1 MNILITG
8 GAGFIGSHVA
18 SILLKRGDSI
28 VIVDNFNTY
37 YDVKLK
43 RDRIKQL
50 KKYKNLEVYKAD
62 ITDLKS
68 LDLIFKKHKFDKV
81 CHLAAQAGV
90 RDSIDHPIKYEMW
103 NCLGTL
109 HIMEM
114 CVKYKIKNLVYASS
128 SSVYGGNTKV
138 PFSETDDVS
147 KPISLYAATKK
158 SNELYAHV
166 YNKIHGLKS
175 TGLRFFTVYGPFG
188 RPDMALFK
196 FTKNIMEGK
205 KIDVYNKG
213 NMKRDFTYV
222 DDIAAGVIASLDKIH
237 NCEVFNLGNN
247 RTVTLKYFISEIEK
261 NVGKKAKKNLMPM
274 QPGDVPATSAD
285 IRKAKKML
293 GFKPKTNIEEG
304 IKNFIKWYKE
314 YHGIKS

>member
-1 MNILITG
+1 MKILVTG

-18 SILLKRGDSI
+18 SILLKRGDSV
-28 VIVDNFNTY
+28 VIVDNFNNY

-43 RDRIKQL
+43 RARIKQL
-50 KKYKNLEVYKAD
+50 KKYNNLEIYKTD
-62 ITDLKS
+62 ITNLKA
-68 LDLIFKKHKFDKV
+68 LNLIFKKHKFDKV

-103 NCLGTL
+103 NSLGTL
-109 HIMEM
+109 HILEM

-128 SSVYGGNTKV
+128 SSVYGGNKKI
-138 PFSETDDVS
+138 PFSEKDDVS
-147 KPISLYAATKK
+147 NPISLYAATKK

-205 KIDVYNKG
+205 KIDVYNNG

-222 DDIAAGVIASLDKIH
+222 DDIADGVIAAIDKIH
-237 NCEVFNLGNN
+237 NCEIFNIGNN
-247 RTVTLKYFISEIEK
+247 RTVTLKYFISTIEK

-274 QPGDVPATSAD
+274 QLGDVPATFAD

-304 IKNFIKWYKE
+304 IKNFVDWYKT
-314 YHGIKS
+314 YHGIK